1 MITAT
6 IKPLN
11 PKSPDQKY
19 MGNEPVWPHDPGMSR
34 MTAIGRAWTWY
45 NYYYGKKDVK
55 QMILAWLNHQ
65 GRHTEHKMFAR
76 VPELGL
82 VNVTGWLCRMNM
94 CGLEL
99 EERELSHINA
109 DIANQIEAAK
119 SVKDTVAQAKDVILR
134 PNIQDRLREKMQEAA
149 AELEGMFDEFIMT
162 GCKMSATFKPMA
174 VIRGMNVAPPLVPE
188 IIDTWQTRLE
198 QYSQLLDARDPQLM
212 EAYSNFTKVQI
223 RNVIKFVE
231 LVIADCHSYVQV
243 KKIERKPRS
252 KKARPPEMVARAFKI
267 LPADP
272 ELALKSE
279 PAARLVNAS
288 EAWLYDVKKRKLI
301 HAVADSHVGSFT
313 VKGSALIG
321 LDAGQTLQKTLR
333 RPAEQLK
340 SLMTA
345 SVPNARKLFR
355 DIKATE
361 TKWNGRGNANL
372 VILRTK

>member
-1 MITAT
+1 MITAS

-19 MGNEPVWPHDPGMSR
+19 MGNEPQWPHDPSVSR
-34 MTAIGRAWTWY
+34 MTAVGRAWTWY

-65 GRHTEHKMFAR
+65 GRVTEHKMFAR
-76 VPELGL
+76 VPEAGL

-99 EERELSHINA
+99 DDRELAHINS

-119 SVKDTVAQAKDVILR
+119 SVKDVVEQVQDVILR
-134 PNIQDRLREKMQEAA
+134 PNIQDRLREKMQEAS

-174 VIRGMNVAPPLVPE
+174 VLRGMNVAPPLVPE

-198 QYSQLLDARDPQLM
+198 QYSQVLDARDPQLM

-223 RNVIKFVE
+223 RNLVKFVE
-231 LVIADCHSYVQV
+231 QVIADCHSYVQV

-252 KKARPPEMVARAFKI
+252 KKVRPPELVARAFKI
-267 LPADP
+267 LAGDT
-272 ELALKSE
+272 ELGLKSE

-313 VKGSALIG
+313 VKGSSLIG

-340 SLMTA
+340 SIMAA
-345 SVPNARKLFR
+345 SVPNARKFFK

-361 TKWNGRGNANL
+361 IKWNGRSSANL
-372 VILRTK
+372 VVLRVK